1 MVSNYKNNN
10 HIAPSS
16 GPMHY
21 IQCPIVSKRKALTVT
36 NKEHSDFKEYL
47 FFFFNFTCKRNKNER
62 LFPNHFV
69 RNSLTK
75 LQFNCKF

>member
-21 IQCPIVSKRKALTVT
+21 IQCPIANKIKALTVT

-47 FFFFNFTCKRNKNER
+47 FFFLILHARGIKMKDFFLII
-62 LFPNHFV
+62 LFEI
-69 RNSLTK
+69 R
-75 LQFNCKF
+75 